1 MRRGVVVINQRI
13 HPTRGLEMK
22 NKIKGTKRLG
32 AKTGGIKK
40 AKANKEAQKKLSK
53 QRAAAQEQKKSN
65 KKKTDSRNLNERVRT
80 AKGRSTSSTNWL
92 KRQLSDPYVR
102 KAKHEGR
109 RSRAAYKLIELNEK
123 HNLLKPGMR
132 VVNLG
137 AAPGGWSQLAA
148 QWVGS
153 RGHVY
158 ALDVLPMD
166 SLADVTFVQGDFT
179 EEAVLQQ
186 LLNHLGESQIDIVIS
201 DMAPNLSGMRAIDQ
215 PKVMYLAELALD
227 LARQVMKPNGD
238 MLIKVFQGEGFDS
251 LLQQLRQ
258 AFTQV
263 RSRKPEASRDRSR
276 EIYLLARGFKL

>member
-1 MRRGVVVINQRI
+1 MASSKSSGRWLQEHFSDSFVQQ
-13 HPTRGLEMK
+13 
-22 NKIKGTKRLG
+22 
-32 AKTGGIKK
+32 AKKDG
-40 AKANKEAQKKLSK
+40 
-53 QRAAAQEQKKSN
+53 
-65 KKKTDSRNLNERVRT
+65 
-80 AKGRSTSSTNWL
+80 
-92 KRQLSDPYVR
+92 Y
-102 KAKHEGR
+102 
-109 RSRAAYKLIELNEK
+109 RSRAAYKLLEVQNKDKLI
-123 HNLLKPGMR
+123 KPGMR
-132 VVNLG
+132 VVDLG

-186 LLNHLGESQIDIVIS
+186 LLNHLGESQIDLVIS